1 MKIHKFIFLIFTFF
15 IFISIT
21 NAEVAEIKL
30 GDRVEGVKLHI
41 KTDTIEK
48 NKNMYQIINSTN
60 GNLVYCIEPG
70 VLLKDGTF
78 NEYHNPGEIN
88 IKMSEEEWQTV
99 QKIAYFGYGYQDH
112 TDIKWYAATQF
123 MIWDYLLKDRG
134 EIYFL
139 DDNNQKI
146 NLYTN
151 EINAIQKELNNYPS
165 MPSFSGVSVPTYHT
179 KINEELVLEDKNN
192 ILNQIT
198 ITNDQELS
206 YEIKDNN
213 LKITPNKFGHY
224 YLNFKKE
231 FSLGTSPKIYY
242 NGDSQTVMDRGDINS
257 LYTSLFVIVDYP
269 SLKITKKASEPT
281 YFSLEGAE
289 YNIYNIDNSFYSSL
303 KTNKDGVMTMSEII
317 PGEYYLEETKA
328 PYGYKVNKEKIYF
341 TVENQDINL
350 EIKEDLIKKTINI
363 EKYLAHHNNTFSIEP
378 DAKFQILNKDYPE
391 YEYFITT
398 NKYGKATINLPY
410 GNYLI
415 KQISGKSGYN
425 LMKNQELIV
434 DENYNEAS
442 SIVIN
447 NSEIT
452 GKIHIEKRD
461 YATKELILAKA
472 IFKIKNNETGLYL
485 IKNNKDIFETINGVL
500 ELSNIPYGKYILEE
514 VSAPPNY
521 KILDKN
527 IEFQIIENDKTI
539 NLEVLNKLS
548 EGTLQINKIDK
559 QTGKP
564 LSDVLFGLYNP
575 ENILLKEIYTNEK
588 GEINLTLP
596 VGEYYLK
603 ELKSPADY
611 ELNNDIIPVSIKD
624 NIKSFI
630 TITNRLRVDVPP
642 TGAKRELAT
651 LLISAI
657 ILLIGVI
664 ICKYGKKFPQD
675 K

>member
-1 MKIHKFIFLIFTFF
+1 MKIHKFIFFIFTFF

-442 SIVIN
+442 IVIN

-472 IFKIKNNETGLYL
+472 IFKIKNSETGLYL

>member
-1 MKIHKFIFLIFTFF
+1 MKIHKFIFFIFTFF

-472 IFKIKNNETGLYL
+472 IFKIKNSETGLYL

-559 QTGKP
+559 QSGNA
-564 LSDVLFGLYNP
+564 LCVVLFGLYYP
-575 ENILLKEIYTNEK
+575 E
-588 GEINLTLP
+588 
-596 VGEYYLK
+596 
-603 ELKSPADY
+603 
-611 ELNNDIIPVSIKD
+611 
-624 NIKSFI
+624 
-630 TITNRLRVDVPP
+630 
-642 TGAKRELAT
+642 
-651 LLISAI
+651 I
-657 ILLIGVI
+657 ILVNVIYQLI
-664 ICKYGKKFPQD
+664 C
-675 K
+675 

>member
-442 SIVIN
+442 IVIN

-472 IFKIKNNETGLYL
+472 IFKIKNSETGLYL

-564 LSDVLFGLYNP
+564 LSNVLFGLYNP

-664 ICKYGKKFPQD
+664 ICNYGKKSHQD

>member
-1 MKIHKFIFLIFTFF
+1 MKIHKFIFFIFTFF

-224 YLNFKKE
+224 YINFKKE

-257 LYTSLFVIVDYP
+257 LYTSLFVF
-269 SLKITKKASEPT
+269 L
-281 YFSLEGAE
+281 
-289 YNIYNIDNSFYSSL
+289 
-303 KTNKDGVMTMSEII
+303 
-317 PGEYYLEETKA
+317 
-328 PYGYKVNKEKIYF
+328 
-341 TVENQDINL
+341 
-350 EIKEDLIKKTINI
+350 
-363 EKYLAHHNNTFSIEP
+363 
-378 DAKFQILNKDYPE
+378 
-391 YEYFITT
+391 
-398 NKYGKATINLPY
+398 
-410 GNYLI
+410 
-415 KQISGKSGYN
+415 
-425 LMKNQELIV
+425 
-434 DENYNEAS
+434 
-442 SIVIN
+442 
-447 NSEIT
+447 
-452 GKIHIEKRD
+452 
-461 YATKELILAKA
+461 
-472 IFKIKNNETGLYL
+472 
-485 IKNNKDIFETINGVL
+485 
-500 ELSNIPYGKYILEE
+500 
-514 VSAPPNY
+514 
-521 KILDKN
+521 
-527 IEFQIIENDKTI
+527 
-539 NLEVLNKLS
+539 
-548 EGTLQINKIDK
+548 
-559 QTGKP
+559 
-564 LSDVLFGLYNP
+564 
-575 ENILLKEIYTNEK
+575 
-588 GEINLTLP
+588 
-596 VGEYYLK
+596 
-603 ELKSPADY
+603 
-611 ELNNDIIPVSIKD
+611 
-624 NIKSFI
+624 
-630 TITNRLRVDVPP
+630 
-642 TGAKRELAT
+642 
-651 LLISAI
+651 I
-657 ILLIGVI
+657 ILV
-664 ICKYGKKFPQD
+664 
-675 K
+675 

>member
-1 MKIHKFIFLIFTFF
+1 MKIHKFIFFIFTFF

-224 YLNFKKE
+224 YINFKKE

-442 SIVIN
+442 IVIN

-472 IFKIKNNETGLYL
+472 IFKIKNSETGLYL